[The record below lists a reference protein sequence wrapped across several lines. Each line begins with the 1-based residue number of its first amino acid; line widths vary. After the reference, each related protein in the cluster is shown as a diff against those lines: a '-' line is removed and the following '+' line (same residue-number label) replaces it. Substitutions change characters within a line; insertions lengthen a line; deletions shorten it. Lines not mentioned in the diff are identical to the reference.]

1 MPENANP
8 LNKYFRQPAVFV
20 TLPSGGN
27 YPPHVLTQSQTGEI
41 GVQPM
46 TARDEIIFKT
56 PDALMNGQGMVDV
69 IQSCIP
75 EIKDAWQISNYDL
88 DTILIAI
95 RIATYGET
103 MDINFNVPG
112 TTEKA
117 SHTLNLPSL
126 LEQIKTTE
134 VNNDIELKDGL
145 KIAVRPLTYKDMT
158 STALKTFTQ
167 QKLYSTV
174 QNTDLAP
181 EEKVKRFKGKRDRYL
196 YELIPEKM
204 QELGVDKVEVD
215 GNAVSL
221 ITFVNGTMPK
231 DPLQKQAAMAHL
243 RDIGCSDFIKNT
255 LTCQFGRSRDNEAKA
270 IKADLEEAGLYPE
283 LGEKVEPST
292 LKKLIK
298 DRLQNGQEIDTEMFN
313 ASVGQIAKLS

>member
-1 MPENANP
+1 MPENSNP

-27 YPPHVLTQSQTGEI
+27 YPPHILTPSQTGEL

-75 EIKDAWQISNYDL
+75 AVKDAWQICNYDL
-88 DTILIAI
+88 DSILIAI

-103 MDINFNVPG
+103 MDINFTVPG
-112 TTEKA
+112 TTEQI

-126 LEQIKTTE
+126 LDQIKSTTVKNE
-134 VNNDIELKDGL
+134 VVLKDGL

-158 STALKTFTQ
+158 ATALQTFTQ

-174 QNTDLAP
+174 QSAEMAP
-181 EEKVKRFKGKRDRYL
+181 EEKVKRFNESFKAL
-196 YELIPEKM
+196 TELSHTILLKNISKIITSEGAEVTDPVQIKEFVEKA
-204 QELGVDKVEVD
+204 
-215 GNAVSL
+215 NAVL
-221 ITFVNGTMPK
+221 IK
-231 DPLQKQAAMAHL
+231 ELQ
-243 RDIGCSDFIKNT
+243 D
-255 LTCQFGRSRDNEAKA
+255 
-270 IKADLEEAGLYPE
+270 
-283 LGEKVEPST
+283 
-292 LKKLIK
+292 KLIELRTQGAVRPVK
-298 DRLQNGQEIDTEMFN
+298 LKATEEQIKKGAPASYEIPVTFDTANFF
-313 ASVGQIAKLS
+313 V